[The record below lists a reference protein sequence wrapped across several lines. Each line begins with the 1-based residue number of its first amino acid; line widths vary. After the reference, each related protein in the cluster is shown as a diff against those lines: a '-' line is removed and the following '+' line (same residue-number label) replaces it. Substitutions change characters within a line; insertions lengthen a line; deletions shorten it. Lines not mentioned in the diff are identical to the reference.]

1 MRKLALAA
9 LLPLIPVAA
18 LAAVSGTVLNRSTG
32 KPMAGATVGF
42 FQFGQG
48 GMEEVAKATADAG
61 GKFSIDRAPAA
72 QVPSMLR
79 VEVGN
84 VTYNKML
91 PPGTPTTGVEIDV
104 YDVARQPGP
113 GVKVGKH
120 MILFQPSG
128 GRMTVNETYLYQ
140 NTGNVTWA
148 DPAAGTL
155 RFYLPPA
162 AKGAVEV
169 QAAAPDG
176 LPVPVPSE
184 KTSRPNIYTAKFE
197 IKPGETRFDLSY
209 TVPYTE
215 GEPYSGTIATKDD
228 NTYLIAA
235 AGVTL
240 QGANLND
247 LGLEPRTQAHIYG
260 LTGASYRVELTGSA
274 APPAEASAPQ
284 DDQENAGP
292 SIEQIMPRINSRTV
306 PIVAATL
313 GILALGFALLYR
325 ASATGAK
332 ETDGRRRG

>member
-1 MRKLALAA
+1 
-9 LLPLIPVAA
+9 
-18 LAAVSGTVLNRSTG
+18 
-32 KPMAGATVGF
+32 
-42 FQFGQG
+42 
-48 GMEEVAKATADAG
+48 
-61 GKFSIDRAPAA
+61 
-72 QVPSMLR
+72 
-79 VEVGN
+79 
-84 VTYNKML
+84 
-91 PPGTPTTGVEIDV
+91 
-104 YDVARQPGP
+104 
-113 GVKVGKH
+113 
-120 MILFQPSG
+120 
-128 GRMTVNETYLYQ
+128 
-140 NTGNVTWA
+140 
-148 DPAAGTL
+148 
-155 RFYLPPA
+155 
-162 AKGAVEV
+162 
-169 QAAAPDG
+169 
-176 LPVPVPSE
+176 VPSE

-209 TVPYTE
+209 TLPYTE